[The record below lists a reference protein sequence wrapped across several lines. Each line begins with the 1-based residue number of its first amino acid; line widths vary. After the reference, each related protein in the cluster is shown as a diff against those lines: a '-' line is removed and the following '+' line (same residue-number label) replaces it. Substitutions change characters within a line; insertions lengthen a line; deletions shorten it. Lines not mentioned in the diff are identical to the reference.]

1 MAVLS
6 ESRRNPETKPAQ
18 LMLGTSLLPEIRE
31 LIEQRNFSALQR
43 IFNDWLPVDLAELI
57 SELPENEQAV
67 LFRLL
72 PKDLATETFEYLDFD
87 SQQNLLTALTKKHV
101 THILNSMSADD
112 RTALLEELP
121 GTVVQELLKLLS
133 FKEFKI
139 AKTLLAYGEGSVGRL
154 MSPDYLSVKKDWDIN
169 QVLDHIRTYG
179 HESETLNVIYV
190 VDDNGKL
197 KGELLAR
204 TLLLSTPEKT
214 VSEIIAEEKIITLTA
229 SQDQADALEA
239 FKRYDSVA
247 LPVVDS
253 NGYLIGV
260 VTVDD
265 MLDVAEEEETE
276 DIQKFGGIE
285 ALEEPYIDLPIPQLI
300 KKRAV
305 WLVILFVGEMLT
317 ASAMAFFQDEMAK
330 AIVLATFIPLIM
342 SSGGNS
348 GSQAASLIIRSLSLG
363 EITIRDWWKVMR
375 RELISGL
382 ALGCILGAI
391 GVFRVLIWASVL
403 GHLNTQWLYISFT
416 IGLSLI
422 GIVMFGTLT
431 GSMLPLLL
439 KRLGLD
445 PAVSSAPFVATL
457 VDVTGIVIY
466 FSVASLLLGGIL
478 L

>member
-1 MAVLS
+1 MI
-6 ESRRNPETKPAQ
+6 
-18 LMLGTSLLPEIRE
+18 GTPILPEIRE
-31 LIEQRNFSALQR
+31 LIERRNFSALQR
-43 IFNDWLPVDLAELI
+43 IFNDWMPADLAELI
-57 SELPENEQAV
+57 SDLPENEQAI

-72 PKDLATETFEYLDFD
+72 PKELATETFEYLDFD
-87 SQQNLLTALTKKHV
+87 SQQNLLTALTKKDV

-121 GTVVQELLKLLS
+121 GPVAQELLKLLS

-139 AKTLLAYGEGSVGRL
+139 AKTLLAYAEASVGRL
-154 MSPDYLSVKKDWDIN
+154 MSPDFLSVKKDWDMN
-169 QVLDHIRTYG
+169 QVLEYIRTYG

-190 VDDNGKL
+190 VDDHGKL

-204 TLLLSTPEKT
+204 ELLLSPPEKR
-214 VSEIIAEEKIITLTA
+214 VRDIISEDKIVTLTA
-229 SQDQADALEA
+229 TQDQSDALEA
-239 FKRYDSVA
+239 FKRYDNVA

-285 ALEEPYIDLPIPQLI
+285 ALEEPYMDLPIHEVI

-305 WLVILFVGEMLT
+305 WLVVLFIGEMLT
-317 ASAMAFFQDEMAK
+317 ASAMAFFEDELSK
-330 AIVLATFIPLIM
+330 AIVLATYIPLII

-348 GSQAASLIIRSLSLG
+348 GSQTATLIIRSLALG
-363 EITIRDWWKVMR
+363 EITIRDWLAVMR
-375 RELISGL
+375 REIVSGL
-382 ALGCILGAI
+382 ALGSILGLI
-391 GVFRVLIWASVL
+391 GFFRVITWSHILGIYDPSWLAVGITVGIALICIVL
-403 GHLNTQWLYISFT
+403 L
-416 IGLSLI
+416 
-422 GIVMFGTLT
+422 GTLA

-439 KRLGLD
+439 KRAGLD
-445 PAVSSAPFVATL
+445 PATSSAPFVATI
-457 VDVTGIVIY
+457 VDVTGILIY
-466 FSVASLLLGGIL
+466 FSVASMLLRGIL

>member
-1 MAVLS
+1 MI
-6 ESRRNPETKPAQ
+6 
-18 LMLGTSLLPEIRE
+18 GTSILPEIRE

-57 SELPENEQAV
+57 SDLPENEQAI

-72 PKDLATETFEYLDFD
+72 PKDVATETFEYLELD
-87 SQQNLLTALTKKHV
+87 SQQNLLTALTQKDV

-139 AKTLLAYGEGSVGRL
+139 TKTLLAYAEDSVGRL

-169 QVLDHIRTYG
+169 QVLDYIRNFG

-190 VDDNGKL
+190 VDEHGKL

-204 TLLLSTPEKT
+204 TLLLSHPEKKVT
-214 VSEIIAEEKIITLTA
+214 DIISEDKIITLTA
-229 SQDQADALEA
+229 SQNQKDALEA
-239 FKRYDSVA
+239 FKRYDTVA

-253 NGYLIGV
+253 NGYLIGI

-276 DIQKFGGIE
+276 DIQKFGAVE
-285 ALEEPYIDLPIPQLI
+285 ALEEPYMDLPIFQLV
-300 KKRAV
+300 KKRAG
-305 WLVILFVGEMLT
+305 WLVILFIGEMLT
-317 ASAMAFFQDEMAK
+317 ASALAFFQDELAK
-330 AIVLATFIPLIM
+330 AIVLATFIPLII

-348 GSQAASLIIRSLSLG
+348 GSQAATLIIRSLSLG
-363 EITIRDWWKVMR
+363 EITIMDWWQVMR
-375 RELISGL
+375 REIVSGL
-382 ALGCILGAI
+382 ALGGLLGLI
-391 GVFRVLIWASVL
+391 GVLRVIIWAAIFGKL
-403 GHLNTQWLYISFT
+403 TMTWLYVAIT
-416 IGLSLI
+416 VGISLI
-422 GIVMFGTLT
+422 GIVLFGTLT

-439 KRLGLD
+439 KRWGLD
-445 PAVSSAPFVATL
+445 PATSSAPFVATL

-466 FSVASLLLGGIL
+466 FSVASLILGGIL

>member
-1 MAVLS
+1 
-6 ESRRNPETKPAQ
+6 
-18 LMLGTSLLPEIRE
+18 MLGTPLLPEIRE
-31 LIEQRNFSALQR
+31 LIERRNFSALQR

-57 SELPENEQAV
+57 SDLPENEQAI

-72 PKDLATETFEYLDFD
+72 PKDVATETFEYLDLD
-87 SQQNLLTALTKKHV
+87 SQQNLLEALTQKDV

-121 GTVVQELLKLLS
+121 GNVTQELLRLLS

-139 AKTLLAYGEGSVGRL
+139 AKTLLAYAEDSVGRL
-154 MSPDYLSVKKDWDIN
+154 MSPDYLSVKKDWNIN
-169 QVLDHIRTYG
+169 QVLEYIRTYG

-190 VDDNGKL
+190 VDDHGKL
-197 KGELLAR
+197 KGELMAR
-204 TLLLSTPEKT
+204 ELLLSSPEKKIRDI
-214 VSEIIAEEKIITLTA
+214 VSEDKIVTLTA
-229 SQDQADALEA
+229 TQDQKDALDA
-239 FKRYDSVA
+239 FKKYDTVA

-253 NGYLIGV
+253 NGYLIGI

-305 WLVILFVGEMLT
+305 WLVVLFIGEMLT
-317 ASAMAFFQDEMAK
+317 ASAMAFFEEELAK
-330 AIVLATFIPLIM
+330 AIVLATFIPLII

-348 GSQAASLIIRSLSLG
+348 GSQAATLIIRSLALG
-363 EITIRDWWKVMR
+363 EITIRDWWNVMR
-375 RELISGL
+375 REIISGM
-382 ALGCILGAI
+382 ALGGLLGLI
-391 GVFRVLIWASVL
+391 GVFRVIVWAMVFGQL
-403 GHLNTQWLYISFT
+403 TMQWVYMSLTVGIS
-416 IGLSLI
+416 LV
-422 GIVMFGTLT
+422 GIVLFGTLA

-439 KRLGLD
+439 QHWGLD
-445 PAVSSAPFVATL
+445 PATSSAPFVATL